1 MKSKEVEKIA
11 RMLSDSYGIHLSRS
25 GMFNKLHKIDQQK
38 VRRKVYEMRHNL
50 SIG

>member
-1 MKSKEVEKIA
+1 MKAKEVEEIA
-11 RMLSDSYGIHLSRS
+11 RKLSDSYGIHLSRS

-38 VRRKVYEMRHNL
+38 VRRKVYEMQHNL